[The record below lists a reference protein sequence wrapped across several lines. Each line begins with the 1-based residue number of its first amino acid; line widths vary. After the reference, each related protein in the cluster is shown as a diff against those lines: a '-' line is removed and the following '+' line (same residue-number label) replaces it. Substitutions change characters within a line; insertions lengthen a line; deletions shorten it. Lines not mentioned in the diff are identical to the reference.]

1 MRMHRR
7 RRAQRHRR
15 GRNGRGPRGRRGP
28 RGEGAAHAEQQQR
41 STRRTG
47 PEGQG
52 RGKRG
57 GDGMRHDG
65 PGTAR
70 PWGGGHH
77 GTAPQPVWHPLG
89 ARPCAGLVQVLKER
103 GLGEAHTGG
112 GEEER
117 EEAWEKG
124 RRNRMRRGTQDGL
137 APLACGRRPLSCW
150 DSPHVSQRW
159 RKRRAREDDD
169 EAQEEGQEEGRENDQ
184 LVDEAQRVD
193 RPVGAVLF
201 SQVAPLGSRRR
212 LQELDGALLP
222 SLEAICI
229 CLQPGPPSP
238 CLFSHRAAG
247 LSTLTSLSGLAG
259 RSRWHS
265 RGPKKWPPARA
276 EVEEKPRAS
285 QNHGVGGPGAGP
297 ASPEAPNSID

>member
-1 MRMHRR
+1 MGSAPLEIPVSTSTTSYWCSDAHTMRAHELRMQK
-7 RRAQRHRR
+7 AQR
-15 GRNGRGPRGRRGP
+15 
-28 RGEGAAHAEQQQR
+28 
-41 STRRTG
+41 
-47 PEGQG
+47 
-52 RGKRG
+52 
-57 GDGMRHDG
+57 
-65 PGTAR
+65 
-70 PWGGGHH
+70 
-77 GTAPQPVWHPLG
+77 V
-89 ARPCAGLVQVLKER
+89 
-103 GLGEAHTGG
+103 
-112 GEEER
+112 
-117 EEAWEKG
+117 
-124 RRNRMRRGTQDGL
+124 
-137 APLACGRRPLSCW
+137 
-150 DSPHVSQRW
+150 
-159 RKRRAREDDD
+159 KRRAEPPGFAPRSRRGSKRRNDD